1 MIYKIFIFTNDNVFF
16 LLLENFIKSIDNNII
31 CNKLLQQNELIDKGE
46 ASLIIVDGK
55 MMQVSPIS
63 LIYELRYRHKI
74 VTPIWIFNEIQIQT
88 YIDKV
93 IEVGANKII
102 DKPFNP
108 FEIAKDVVNFVH
120 YNIEMDLK

>member
-1 MIYKIFIFTNDNVFF
+1 MTYQIFIFTNDNVLF

-31 CNKLLQQNELIDKGE
+31 CKKLLQQNELIDKGE

>member
-1 MIYKIFIFTNDNVFF
+1 MTYQIFIFTNDNVFF

-31 CNKLLQQNELIDKGE
+31 CKKLLQQNELIDKGE

>member
-31 CNKLLQQNELIDKGE
+31 CKKLLQQNELIDKGE

-74 VTPIWIFNEIQIQT
+74 VTPIWIFNVIQIQT

>member
-31 CNKLLQQNELIDKGE
+31 CNKLLHQSELIDKGE

-74 VTPIWIFNEIQIQT
+74 VTPIWIFNVIQIQT

>member
-74 VTPIWIFNEIQIQT
+74 VTPIWIFNEIQTQT